1 MTLAPEQLHGR
12 LARRNTTVGTSPY
25 DVVDWEIRDARLVDH
40 RDGSVAFEQLGV
52 EFPADWSVTASNLVA
67 Q

>member
-25 DVVDWEIRDARLVDH
+25 DVVDGHVTIPAEPGW
-40 RDGSVAFEQLGV
+40 GVAID
-52 EFPADWSVTASNLVA
+52 PAWLAAATYQCSERR
-67 Q
+67 